1 MPAAAAAHA
10 GRPAISYDHREFGRH
25 VQAPGAG
32 CRGLRHLYAVSGR
45 HRRQLERRRRTHQ
58 RLCGRRDRRPEFLL
72 LLYPGRPGLGPAAS
86 RTGAGPRPGQVRRR
100 GLARAQG
107 RHPVLGQRGDRRDP
121 RRRRRTAR
129 LRQDHARRDRA
140 PHAGTAAAARQGN
153 DRALQRRA
161 GLAVELPG
169 RGDFADPFL
178 RAGDG
183 RGVAPDRAGQPP
195 GAGHVRRRPRRH
207 ARPDHAG
214 MPAGTGLR
222 LLRAALQ

>member
-58 RLCGRRDRRPEFLL
+58 MRPTRSSARIS
-72 LLYPGRPGLGPAAS
+72 PASIPRKTGPRACRKPDWRGPA
-86 RTGAGPRPGQVRRR
+86 TGQVRRR